1 MNTLTRLSS
10 WIVLHWRTSAVI
22 TCAGVAAGGAL
33 VAKRYLEN
41 AAGVQRA
48 DLKKEKDLR
57 TLARKISS
65 YARNVHK
72 RYPTG
77 DVVVSQV
84 DLAMQLRKSP
94 DAVAAALSLMLDEQ
108 QVQRAALDG
117 YWKLDG

>member
-1 MNTLTRLSS
+1 MNTFTRLSS

-22 TCAGVAAGGAL
+22 TCAGVGVGVAVA
-33 VAKRYLEN
+33 AKRYLEN

-48 DLKKEKDLR
+48 ELKREKDLR
-57 TLARKISS
+57 TLARKISN
-65 YARNVHK
+65 YARSVHK

-108 QVQRAALDG
+108 RVQRAALDG
-117 YWKLDG
+117 YWKLDV

>member
-22 TCAGVAAGGAL
+22 TCAGVAAGVAL
-33 VAKRYLEN
+33 GAKRYLEN

-48 DLKKEKDLR
+48 ELKREKDLR
-57 TLARKISS
+57 TLARKISN
-65 YARNVHK
+65 YARSVHK

-108 QVQRAALDG
+108 RVQRAALDG
-117 YWKLDG
+117 YWKLDV

>member
-1 MNTLTRLSS
+1 MNTFTRLSS

-22 TCAGVAAGGAL
+22 TCAGVGAGVA
-33 VAKRYLEN
+33 VAAKRYLEN

-48 DLKKEKDLR
+48 QLKREKDLR
-57 TLARKISS
+57 TLARKISN

-94 DAVAAALSLMLDEQ
+94 EAVATALSLMLDEQ
-108 QVQRAALDG
+108 RVQRAALNG
-117 YWKLDG
+117 YWKLDA

>member
-22 TCAGVAAGGAL
+22 TCAGVAAGVAL
-33 VAKRYLEN
+33 AAKRYLEN

-48 DLKKEKDLR
+48 DLKREKDLR

-94 DAVAAALSLMLDEQ
+94 DAVAAALSLMLGEQ
-108 QVQRAALDG
+108 RVQRAALNG
-117 YWKLDG
+117 YWKLDA